1 MTGLK
6 KQLSSTHP
14 LIFRVKLSRYV
25 MSDDMLRGVIENI
38 KSAKFYAYMADETC
52 DISNTEQLTNFVRW
66 VDDDFCEHEDFIGL
80 HSVDKTNADYLVSIG
95 ENICTV
101 YNLEFQNMLGQ
112 AYDGASNVKGHKSG
126 VKTQILAKNE
136 RALFVHCYAHSL
148 NLATILNKFHALRMA
163 CECAMKL

>member
-1 MTGLK
+1 
-6 KQLSSTHP
+6 
-14 LIFRVKLSRYV
+14 
-25 MSDDMLRGVIENI
+25 
-38 KSAKFYAYMADETC
+38 MADENC
-52 DISNTEQLTNFVRW
+52 DISNTEQLTNFVW
-66 VDDDFCEHEDFIGL
+66 WIDDDFCEHENFIGL

-136 RALFVHCYAHSL
+136 RALFFIVMLIHWTLQQSWT
-148 NLATILNKFHALRMA
+148 NFMP
-163 CECAMKL
+163 

>member
-1 MTGLK
+1 
-6 KQLSSTHP
+6 
-14 LIFRVKLSRYV
+14 
-25 MSDDMLRGVIENI
+25 ML
-38 KSAKFYAYMADETC
+38 YMADETC

-66 VDDDFCEHEDFIGL
+66 IDDDHCEHEDFIGL

-136 RALFVHCYAHSL
+136 RALFSL
-148 NLATILNKFHALRMA
+148 LCSFIEPCNNLEQISCLKDGL
-163 CECAMKL
+163 